1 MEIQDFK
8 TIAINL
14 PNQPGIYKYYSNNL
28 LVYVGKAKNI
38 KKRVSSYFNKTLAS
52 YKTVALVKS
61 ITSIDF
67 TITKSEQDALFLEN
81 SLIKEFQPKY
91 NINLKDD
98 KTYPWIVFKKEPF
111 ARFFLTRKK
120 IMDGSEYIGP
130 FTSVNNVRELL
141 AFIKYQIPYRTCKL
155 NLAAKEINKKKYKV
169 CLEYHLG
176 NCKGPCVGLQSLED
190 YENDLILIKNI
201 IKGNL
206 QPAILHF
213 KQLMQEQVN
222 ELAFEKAEII
232 KKKIAYLQ
240 NYNTKSG
247 VVNTTVKNA
256 DIFSIKK
263 EDDLA
268 VVNYLIIE
276 NGNII
281 NSHNQFINL
290 KLDESEEE
298 ILQTAIPILKE
309 TFNSTNT
316 EIILPFAL
324 EFTIEPYT
332 FTIPKAGDK
341 KKLLEL
347 SEKNSTYHLQ
357 EVQKNKR
364 LHLNNEVDA
373 DQLLLDLQLDLQ
385 LTELPTHIECF
396 DNSNFQGSNAVSAMV
411 CFKNA
416 VASKEDYRHY
426 NVKTVIG
433 IDDFATMKEVVYRR
447 YKRLQDENKPY
458 PQLIIIDGGKGQL
471 SHAYESIVELGL
483 QGKVTLVGLAKN
495 VEEVFFVGDNESIK
509 LPYNSTSLTLLRKIR
524 DEVHRF
530 GITHHRNKRSKNA
543 FNSELEDIKGLGK
556 TTMETLLKHFKSVT
570 KIKEST
576 KAEMEKVLGAKR
588 AKIVIEAFNLQ

>member
-1 MEIQDFK
+1 LDNLAFK
-8 TIAINL
+8 NIATNL
-14 PNQPGIYKYYSNNL
+14 PEQPGIYKYYSNDT

-52 YKTVALVKS
+52 YKTIALVKS

-67 TITKSEQDALFLEN
+67 TITTSEQDALFLEN

-91 NINLKDD
+91 NISLKDD
-98 KTYPWIVFKKEPF
+98 KTYPWIVFKNEPF
-111 ARFFLTRKK
+111 SRFFLTRRK

-130 FTSVNNVRELL
+130 FTSVNNIRDLL

-155 NLAAKEINKKKYKV
+155 NLAPKELAKKKYKV

-176 NCKGPCVGLQSLED
+176 NCKGPCVGYQSLED
-190 YENDLILIKNI
+190 YDNNLVLIKNI

-206 QPAILHF
+206 QPVITHF
-213 KQLMQEQVN
+213 KEQMQVCITV
-222 ELAFEKAEII
+222 LAFERAEII
-232 KKKIAYLQ
+232 RKKIEYLQ

-247 VVNTTVKNA
+247 VVNTTIKNA

-263 EDDLA
+263 EDDVA
-268 VVNYLIIE
+268 VVNYMIIE
-276 NGNII
+276 HGNII
-281 NSHNQFINL
+281 NSHNQLINL
-290 KLDESEEE
+290 KLDETEEE

-316 EIILPFAL
+316 EIILPYKL
-324 EFTIEPYT
+324 EFAIESYT

-341 KKLLEL
+341 KRLLEL
-347 SEKNSTYHLQ
+347 SIKNSTYHLK
-357 EVQKNKR
+357 EVQRNKR
-364 LHLNNEVDA
+364 LHLNVAVDA
-373 DQLLLDLQLDLQ
+373 NQLLQDLQLDLQ
-385 LTELPTHIECF
+385 LSELPIHIECF

-416 VASKEDYRHY
+416 MPSKADYRHY
-426 NVKTVIG
+426 NVQTVVG
-433 IDDFATMKEVVYRR
+433 IDDFATMKEVVHRR
-447 YKRLQDENKPY
+447 YKRLLEEKQPF
-458 PQLIIIDGGKGQL
+458 PQLVIIDGGKGQL
-471 SHAYESIVELGL
+471 SSAYESIIELGL
-483 QGKVTLVGLAKN
+483 QGKLTLVGLAKN

-530 GITHHRNKRSKNA
+530 GITHHRNKRSKSA
-543 FNSELEDIKGLGK
+543 FNSELTEIKGLGK

-576 KAEMEKVLGAKR
+576 KAEMEKVLGTKR